1 MRTRNFAVVC
11 ALLAGTSV
19 LAHATSFDVNYGAK
33 TSTVANLTSTITYDG
48 STPNTTDPAGYATY
62 SGSYVF
68 NKDTNPGGTGNWI
81 DAQPGDAFTVSFSK
95 PVDYVGFLWGSPD
108 ADNTVKI
115 YDGATLLATYTGN
128 ELYDGNTHTYWGNSV
143 GYVDFFGADITSITL
158 SSTDNPFETDNLSY
172 QVEATATPEPSTL
185 LLLGSGLLGLAGVA
199 RRKLGARA

>member
-68 NKDTNPGGTGNWI
+68 NQDTNPGGTGNWI

-143 GYVDFFGADITSITL
+143 AYVDIFGQDITSITF
-158 SSTDNPFETDNLSY
+158 SSTSNPFETDNLSY
-172 QVEATATPEPSTL
+172 QLPATITPEPSTL
-185 LLLGSGLLGLAGVA
+185 LLLGSGLLGFAGMA
-199 RRKLGARA
+199 RRKFAARA